1 MLLSIERISI
11 NQMLGL
17 MHGML
22 LPILLMLLSE
32 SRLGICYLLIPTAI
46 YLTVGSE
53 RSSKDHFT
61 VYAVLTIVLTVAS
74 WADAT
79 PMP

>member
-1 MLLSIERISI
+1 MLLLIERISI

-17 MHGML
+17 IHGML
-22 LPILLMLLSE
+22 LPILLMLLSG
-32 SRLGICYLLIPTAI
+32 RLGICYLLIPTAI

-53 RSSKDHFT
+53 RSSKDYFT
-61 VYAVLTIVLTVAS
+61 VYAVLTIVLTISS